1 MRTVQDIQHEIDRL
15 TEEREEVRTREK
27 GPWPRRITVYA
38 SINPEQ
44 LQHVG
49 NIAGLSAEAVQ
60 IFSCYSTVIPVIFET
75 QRDGTAKMV
84 EVSGVAL

>member
-15 TEEREEVRTREK
+15 TEEREEVREREK

-38 SINPEQ
+38 TLSQEQ

-49 NIAGLSAEAVQ
+49 NTAGLSVEAAQ
-60 IFSCYSTVIPVIFET
+60 TFRRYYTVIPVIFET
-75 QRDGTAKMV
+75 QRDGTARMV